1 MAKFK
6 KIDTI
11 GIIKGTGIVP
21 VFYSADV
28 ELTKKVVKA
37 CYDGGIRAF
46 EFTNRGDGAHRVFKE
61 VIGFVR
67 EECPEMAFGAGTILD
82 APTAAMY
89 LQLGADFLV
98 SPCIVDEVIPLAN
111 RRGVPYSPG
120 CGTVTEIVHAMERG
134 CDLVKVFP
142 AGTVGGPDFVKN
154 VLAPLPW
161 AMVMCTGA
169 VEPTEE
175 NLTAWAKSG
184 VTAVGMGSKLFP
196 KDVLAAGDWAALSA
210 LCAKCL
216 AWFGGAA
223 N

>member
-1 MAKFK
+1 MAKFN

-11 GIIKGTGIVP
+11 SIIRSTGIVP
-21 VFYSADV
+21 VFYNKDV
-28 ELTKKVVKA
+28 EITKKVVKA

-46 EFTNRGDGAHRVFKE
+46 EFTNRGDGAHIVFKD
-61 VIGFVR
+61 IISFVR
-67 EECPEMAFGAGTILD
+67 EECPGMAIGAGTILD
-82 APTAAMY
+82 APTAALY

-98 SPCIVDEVIPLAN
+98 SPCMVEEVVRLAN
-111 RRGVPYSPG
+111 KRGVPYSPG
-120 CGTVTEIVHAMERG
+120 CGTVTEIVKAMELG

-142 AGTVGGPDFVKN
+142 AGTVGGPAFVKD

-161 AMVMCTGA
+161 AMIMCTGA

-175 NLTAWAKSG
+175 NLSAWAKSG

-196 KDVLAAGDWAALSA
+196 KEIVEAGDWKAIAD

-216 AWFGGAA
+216 GWFKK
-223 N
+223 